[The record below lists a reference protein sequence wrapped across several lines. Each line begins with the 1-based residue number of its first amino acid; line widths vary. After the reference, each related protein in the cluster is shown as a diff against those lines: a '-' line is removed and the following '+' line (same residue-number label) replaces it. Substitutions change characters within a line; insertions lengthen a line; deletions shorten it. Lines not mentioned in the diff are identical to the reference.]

1 MKKMIAFML
10 ACCLAFGATA
20 CSNTN
25 TNKPEPAKQEETQDN
40 TDSTNET
47 SKESN
52 TNSANNTLLG
62 DEYYNYGIKALESVD
77 QYLDAEIEKGE
88 MLSTLVG
95 LKERVGENDDY
106 GIETLWSILS
116 LLESSLEKDSPDFN
130 IDDVKK
136 YRDDLAGFLK
146 SSLRYR
152 DTTKKTFDITSKDC
166 FEKINMALESIDN
179 SLIVNDFKKVE
190 LEEANYFPV
199 SFYATTHNNVSIQ
212 YQVDNKTDKL
222 ISFLIKLKIDP
233 DNVNFDDLSAFG
245 LYLGM
250 ISASLE
256 PDIDGDKLGQG
267 LDFDNISDNNI
278 KSYETDKVLYIKIFK
293 DNEISLGIYVK

>member
-1 MKKMIAFML
+1 MKKYIAILLATFML
-10 ACCLAFGATA
+10 FGTSA
-20 CSNTN
+20 CSSKTN
-25 TNKPEPAKQEETQDN
+25 NVDN
-40 TDSTNET
+40 SNST
-47 SKESN
+47 S
-52 TNSANNTLLG
+52 TNSANNTSSANNTLL
-62 DEYYNYGIKALESVD
+62 DDDYYNYGIKALEAVD

-88 MLSTLVG
+88 VFSTLTS
-95 LKERVGENDDY
+95 LKERVGESDDY
-106 GIETLWSILS
+106 GIDTLWAILS
-116 LLESSLEKDSPDFN
+116 LLESSFDKDSSDFN

-179 SLIVNDFKKVE
+179 SLILNDFKKVE

-199 SFYATTHNNVSIQ
+199 SFYVTTHNNISIQ

-222 ISFLIKLKIDP
+222 ISFLIQLKIDP

-250 ISASLE
+250 LSASLE
-256 PDIDGDKLGQG
+256 PDIDADKLSQG
-267 LDFDNISDNNI
+267 LDLDNISDNNI
-278 KSYETDKVLYIKIFK
+278 KSYETDKVLYVKTFK
-293 DNEISLGIYVK
+293 DNEISLGLYVK